1 VVRVCLCTLA
11 LLAAGAMPARAA
23 VPVGL
28 ADQHA
33 SALVDPQFT
42 ALGLRSARVVAAWDA
57 ALQPSPE
64 LDTWLRT
71 ARALGL
77 DAVVTF
83 GPRPG
88 EDCQPGPCALPSVDA
103 MRAAFRAFRVR
114 WPWVT
119 AFGAWNED
127 NHPAQPT
134 ADAPAEAARLYETL
148 VDVCPDCRI
157 MAAELLDID
166 NMLSWLRRFRAAL
179 SREPALWGL
188 HNYGDVTRGRTAYT
202 EALLGAVTGKVW
214 VTETGGLVRSDR
226 WPYDEARARLGVV
239 RALALANAHPDR
251 IERVFIYQWRAA
263 PWEPWDAGL
272 LRPDGTPRPSYAVL
286 ADYVGAPGPPTEV
299 RLADGAPAAPAP
311 PPRTR
316 RVAARLAR
324 RPRANRRGVVS
335 ARVACPVGAA
345 RSCVARL
352 SVRTRRFRGRRRA
365 LGAEAKH
372 ILPGTTAT
380 LSVRLPAARRRLI
393 RLGRTTSVVA
403 RVQAGWRREFVV
415 HCPR

>member
-1 VVRVCLCTLA
+1 
-11 LLAAGAMPARAA
+11 MPARAA

-28 ADQHA
+28 ADQHD
-33 SALVDPQFT
+33 SALVDPQFS

-64 LDTWLRT
+64 LDAWLRT

-77 DAVVTF
+77 EALVTF
-83 GPRPG
+83 GPRRG

-103 MRAAFRAFRVR
+103 MRAAFGAFRTR

-134 ADAPAEAARLYETL
+134 ANAPSAAARLYETL
-148 VDVCPDCRI
+148 EGVCPQCRI

-166 NMLSWLRRFRAAL
+166 NMLGWLRRFRSAL
-179 SREPALWGL
+179 SHEPALWGL

-214 VTETGGLVRSDR
+214 VTETGGIVRSGR
-226 WPYDEARARLGVV
+226 WPYDEERARLGVA
-239 RALALANAHPDR
+239 RALALADAHPDR
-251 IERVFIYQWRAA
+251 IERVFIYQWRPA

-286 ADYVGAPGPPTEV
+286 ADYVGAPVPPTEV
-299 RLADGAPAAPAP
+299 RLADGRPAAPAP
-311 PPRTR
+311 PPRITK
-316 RVAARLAR
+316 VAARLAR

-335 ARVACPVGAA
+335 ARVACPVAAA

-352 SVRTRRFRGRRRA
+352 RVRTRRVRGRRQA
-365 LGAEAKH
+365 LGTDVKH

-403 RVQAGWRREFVV
+403 RVQAGWRRQFVV
-415 HCPR
+415 RCPR